1 MLVPPSFYPRRYVV
15 RLVDYGGEV
24 MVGVSDMRSHAD
36 PSLIKPH
43 EFAVKARLSGIAPPK
58 VRTSAGS

>member
-1 MLVPPSFYPRRYVV
+1 MV

-36 PSLIKPH
+36 PALIKPH
-43 EFAVKARLSGIAPPK
+43 EFAVKARLSGIAPAK
-58 VRTSAGS
+58 VFTFSRHIDVKRPGSP